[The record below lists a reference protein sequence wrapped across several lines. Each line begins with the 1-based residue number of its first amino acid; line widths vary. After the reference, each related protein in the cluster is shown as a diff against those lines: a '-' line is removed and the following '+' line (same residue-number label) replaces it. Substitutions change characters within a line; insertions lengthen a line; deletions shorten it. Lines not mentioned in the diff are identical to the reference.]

1 MALVRTLPS
10 APQPVRPR
18 PLTYLVIALALCLG
32 CVDGRTQPRVG
43 RVLPP
48 TDSIV
53 PVAVIPGAGTD
64 IPPDT
69 VSSGDSTLWVQ
80 HQGLILS
87 GIAVMAVEAAF
98 IAALLILLLR
108 RRRAEESLKES
119 EKRWRTVF
127 ETSAA
132 GVAVMDGNA
141 SFMATN
147 AAFQSMVGYAE
158 KELRGLSLLDLSLA
172 DERESSRQ
180 FVEELRQGTQAHC
193 DVVKRFQHKNGT
205 TVWGHIYLSTITG
218 DDAKPR
224 LFIATAIDI
233 TARKRADDTLGSA
246 QAQFAQVARMTAVG
260 EMTASIAHE
269 INQPLAA
276 IVANGNAGLRW
287 LANATPDIDEVRAT
301 LKRIVS
307 DGHRAGRVI
316 SGLRTMFKKGS
327 RGRTAVDVNDVVREA
342 LALVRGELE
351 NGRVSVRSEL
361 DQLPQVLA
369 DRVQLQ
375 QVVVNLIM
383 NALDAMA
390 SVDGRAR
397 VLQLRSERHEPGGVM
412 VTVQDSGTGIDK
424 KHMAR
429 IFEPFFTT
437 KSHGL
442 GIGLSICRS
451 IVEAHGGRLM
461 TSRGHPY
468 GSVFQVI
475 LPIREPDTDRA
486 AQDRRT
492 VAMAPR

>member
-1 MALVRTLPS
+1 
-10 APQPVRPR
+10 
-18 PLTYLVIALALCLG
+18 
-32 CVDGRTQPRVG
+32 
-43 RVLPP
+43 
-48 TDSIV
+48 
-53 PVAVIPGAGTD
+53 
-64 IPPDT
+64 
-69 VSSGDSTLWVQ
+69 
-80 HQGLILS
+80 
-87 GIAVMAVEAAF
+87 
-98 IAALLILLLR
+98 
-108 RRRAEESLKES
+108 
-119 EKRWRTVF
+119 
-127 ETSAA
+127 
-132 GVAVMDGNA
+132 
-141 SFMATN
+141 
-147 AAFQSMVGYAE
+147 
-158 KELRGLSLLDLSLA
+158 
-172 DERESSRQ
+172 
-180 FVEELRQGTQAHC
+180 VEELRQGTRGNC
-193 DVVKRFQHKNGT
+193 DVVKRFQHRNGT
-205 TVWGHIYLSTITG
+205 PVWSHIYLSAITG

-233 TARKRADDTLGSA
+233 TARKRAEDNLGSA
-246 QAQFAQVARMTAVG
+246 QAEFAQIARMTTMG

-316 SGLRTMFKKGS
+316 SGVRTMFKKGGQ
-327 RGRTAVDVNDVVREA
+327 GRAAVDVNDVVREV

-351 NGRVSVRSEL
+351 KRRVSVRSDLEP
-361 DQLPQVLA
+361 LPQVLA

-397 VLQLRSERHEPGGVM
+397 VLQLRTERHQPGGVM

-424 KHMAR
+424 KHMDR

-437 KSHGL
+437 KSHGI
-442 GIGLSICRS
+442 GMGLSICRS

-461 TSRGHPY
+461 ASQCHPY

-475 LPIREPDTDRA
+475 LPIREPGTDRA
-486 AQDRRT
+486 AHDRRT
-492 VAMAPR
+492 VEMAPR